1 MLFVFTHGRMIDE
14 DWQLISFFKNISDPA
29 IMHNLQGE
37 IERQYNLEYLN
48 LFKSLQAFWF

>member
-1 MLFVFTHGRMIDE
+1 MLFVFPHGRMIDE